1 MPTDITGLN
10 PETFQALAT
19 ADLLNRASELQRI
32 DPATAT
38 LLRWAAL
45 EIDSLRDAHLEAHG
59 VTIIERPH
67 DVDPDEAVEIK
78 VAIIEAKPDPKY
90 GHTFKLP
97 KFVPKAVTTDAELP
111 RLLTLS

>member
-19 ADLLNRASELQRI
+19 ADLLNRATELQRL
-32 DPATAT
+32 DPDTAT

-45 EIDSLRDAHLEAHG
+45 EIDSLRDASLEAHG
-59 VTIIERPH
+59 VTIIDRPH
-67 DVDPDEAVEIK
+67 DVDPAEAVEIK
-78 VAIIEAKPDPKY
+78 VAIIEARPDPKY

-97 KFVPKAVTTDAELP
+97 PY
-111 RLLTLS
+111 LTQGARA